1 MQRLQIESVNYTAK
15 PIVRE
20 EALMKLTSGSLVAV
34 LYCLAAPALIHAATV
49 PFTEEFTTTVS
60 NWADNSAMNLLNYVS
75 SGGPDGGSYASA
87 STALSGTSMVLF
99 RAQDEF
105 NSSSHAL
112 EGNWVADGVG
122 EFSAFVRHNAPLPLT
137 YFGRFSGPGNFPGGT
152 AVKFAPVLPGAW
164 TQLKFIINPG
174 NPEFVTFEGSS
185 FATVFSNVG
194 HVQLGV
200 TVPAALAGN
209 MTQYTFDIDKAS
221 IAALVPEP
229 SALSALVFAGMHF
242 AFLRRRVI

>member
-1 MQRLQIESVNYTAK
+1 LLLQHGDSAFNALFQTAPMKRLPGFLIA
-15 PIVRE
+15 P
-20 EALMKLTSGSLVAV
+20 LL
-34 LYCLAAPALIHAATV
+34 CLAISGRIHAATV
-49 PFTEEFTTTVS
+49 PFTEDFTNTVS

-112 EGNWVADGVG
+112 EGNWVADGVA
-122 EFSAFVRHNAPLPLT
+122 EFSAFVRHNAPVPLN
-137 YFGRFSGPGNFPGGT
+137 YFARFSGPGNFPGGT
-152 AVKFAPVLPGAW
+152 AVKFAPAVPGAW
-164 TQLKFIINPG
+164 TQLKFIINSG
-174 NPEFVTFEGSS
+174 NPEFVTFEGTS

-200 TVPAALAGN
+200 NVPAQLAGN
-209 MTQYTFDIDKAS
+209 ATPYTFDIDKAS
-221 IAALVPEP
+221 IAAQVPEP
-229 SALSALVFAGMHF
+229 SAFIALAVVGMHL
-242 AFLRRRVI
+242 ALLGRRVI